1 MNALKMA
8 DPIINKVAE
17 SGIITLDPEKYYP
30 RQETALFDLKGF
42 LFMEMILKEK
52 DFREKLKAQDWEPYR
67 NKYVG
72 VYCSA
77 DAIIPVWA
85 YMLAASYL
93 EPVAKDVIMG
103 DEKELHRQLFLKN
116 LSTINPEEFT
126 DKRVV
131 IKGCGETPIG
141 DFVYMELTKLLRP
154 VAKSIMYGEPCSTVP
169 VYKKK

>member
-1 MNALKMA
+1 MEESF
-8 DPIINKVAE
+8 INKVAD
-17 SGIITLDPEKYYP
+17 SGLITLDPEKYYP
-30 RQETALFDLKGF
+30 REATALFDLKEF

-52 DFREKLKAQDWEPYR
+52 DYREKLKSYNWDPYKD
-67 NKYVG
+67 KYVG

-85 YMLAASYL
+85 YMLAATYL
-93 EPVAKDVIMG
+93 EPIAKDVIMG
-103 DEKELHRQLFLKN
+103 DEKELHRRLFLKN
-116 LSTINPEEFT
+116 LSSINTGDFI

-141 DFVYMELTKLLRP
+141 DFVYLEITKLLRP

-169 VYKKK
+169 VYKKR

>member
-1 MNALKMA
+1 MN

-17 SGIITLDPEKYYP
+17 SGLITIDPEKYYP
-30 RQETALFDLKGF
+30 REQTAVFDLKDF
-42 LFMEMILKEK
+42 LFMGLILKEK
-52 DFREKLKAQDWEPYR
+52 DFREQLKNYNWEPFKD
-67 NKYVG
+67 KYTA

-85 YMLAASYL
+85 YMLVATYL
-93 EPVAKDVIMG
+93 EPVAKDIIMG

-116 LSTINPEEFT
+116 LSTINIEEFT
-126 DKRVV
+126 DQKVV

-141 DFVYMELTKLLRP
+141 EFVYMELTKLLRP

-169 VYKKK
+169 VYKKR